1 MPDSTIRLGTRAS
14 KLALTQSN
22 WVKAQLEGLGH
33 QVDLIEIK
41 TEGDVRTGPLAQI
54 GGQGLFTKRL
64 QQALVDA
71 EIDLAVHSLKDLP
84 TEDHPELKIAAVPLR
99 ENTADAL
106 VGRSGVSSL
115 ASLPQGAKV
124 GTGSV
129 RRAAQLLHLRPDLN
143 ICNIRGNVDTRL
155 KKLVSEGFD
164 AIILACAGLNRMG
177 LADQITYAFEE
188 NELLPAVGQGAL
200 GLEVRSSD
208 ARTVAAVE
216 VLNDGDSFHRAM
228 AERSMLR
235 RLFAGCLAPV
245 GAITK
250 VDAQSLQLT
259 GVVLSRDGQT
269 RIEHSSNGPMEDS
282 IGLGVNVAEGLLGQ
296 GAEALLRK
304 AKAT

>member
-1 MPDSTIRLGTRAS
+1 MPNPTIRLGTRAS

-22 WVKAQLEGLGH
+22 WVKAQLEKLGNE
-33 QVDLIEIK
+33 VELIEIK

-64 QQALVDA
+64 QHALVDS

-84 TEDHPELKIAAVPLR
+84 TEDHPELKIAAVPPR
-99 ENTADAL
+99 EKTADAL
-106 VGRSGVSSL
+106 VGRDGVVDL
-115 ASLPQGAKV
+115 ASLPNGAKV

-143 ICNIRGNVDTRL
+143 IFDIRGNVDTRL
-155 KKLVSEGFD
+155 KKLETEGFD

-177 LADQITYAFEE
+177 LADRITYAFDE

-200 GLEVRSSD
+200 GLEVRASD
-208 ARTVAAVE
+208 AATIAAVQ
-216 VLNDGDSFHRAM
+216 VLNDDDSFCRAM
-228 AERSMLR
+228 AERAMLR

-245 GAITK
+245 GAVTK
-250 VDAQSLQLT
+250 VQSQVVQLT

-269 RIEHSSNGPMEDS
+269 RIQCSNAGPVDRP
-282 IGLGVNVAEGLLGQ
+282 GDLGVQVAEALMEQ
-296 GAEALLRK
+296 GAEELLRK
-304 AKAT
+304 SV

>member
-1 MPDSTIRLGTRAS
+1 MPDSIIRLGTRAS

-22 WVKAQLEGLGH
+22 WVKAQLESLGN

-64 QQALVDA
+64 QRALVDS

-84 TEDHPELKIAAVPLR
+84 TEDHPELRTAAVPLR

-106 VGRSGVSSL
+106 VGREGVNDI
-115 ASLPQGAKV
+115 ASLPPGAKV

-143 ICNIRGNVDTRL
+143 ICDIRGNVDTRL
-155 KKLVSEGFD
+155 QKLESEGFD

-177 LADQITYAFEE
+177 LADRITYAFTED
-188 NELLPAVGQGAL
+188 ELLPAVGQGAL
-200 GLEVRSSD
+200 GLEVRSKD
-208 ARTVAAVE
+208 AKTIAAVE
-216 VLNDGDSFHRAM
+216 VLNHCDSFYRAM

-245 GAITK
+245 GAVSA
-250 VDAQSLQLT
+250 VDAESKKLRLT
-259 GVVLSRDGQT
+259 GVVLSKDGKG
-269 RIEHSSNGPMEDS
+269 RIECSCDGPAEEFND
-282 IGLGVNVAEGLLGQ
+282 LGIRVAESLISQ
-296 GAEALLRK
+296 GANKFLQQ
-304 AKAT
+304 

>member
-1 MPDSTIRLGTRAS
+1 MPNPTIRLGTRAS

-22 WVKAQLEGLGH
+22 WVKAQLEKLGNE
-33 QVDLIEIK
+33 VELIEIK

-64 QQALVDA
+64 QHALVDS

-84 TEDHPELKIAAVPLR
+84 TEDHPELKIAAVPPR
-99 ENTADAL
+99 EKTADAL
-106 VGRSGVSSL
+106 VGRDGVVDL
-115 ASLPQGAKV
+115 ASLPNGAKV

-143 ICNIRGNVDTRL
+143 IFDIRGNVDTRL
-155 KKLVSEGFD
+155 KKLETEGFD

-177 LADQITYAFEE
+177 LADRITYAFDE

-200 GLEVRSSD
+200 GLEVRASD
-208 ARTVAAVE
+208 AATIAAVQ
-216 VLNDGDSFHRAM
+216 VLNDDDSFCRAM
-228 AERSMLR
+228 AERAMLR

-245 GAITK
+245 GAVTK
-250 VDAQSLQLT
+250 VQSQVVQLT

-269 RIEHSSNGPMEDS
+269 RIQCSNAGPVDRP
-282 IGLGVNVAEGLLGQ
+282 GDLGVQVAEALMEQ
-296 GAEALLRK
+296 GAEELLRK
-304 AKAT
+304 SI